1 MKDAQRTLGHQAA
14 LLQEVAITLSLV
26 IPSTYSWAVGVNTS
40 HCLPLK
46 SRQPTGQALVQTA
59 WVQIGPQG
67 LTSFSLGHSAHDN
80 KKYPHPRSY

>member
-14 LLQEVAITLSLV
+14 LLQEVAVTLSL
-26 IPSTYSWAVGVNTS
+26 IISSTCSWAVGVNTS

-46 SRQPTGQALVQTA
+46 SWQPPGQVLVQTA

-67 LTSFSLGHSAHDN
+67 LTSFSLGHNAHDS
-80 KKYPHPRSY
+80 KRCPHPRNY